1 MPHRCRRIAFALAVG
16 LLLTI
21 VTAAVAAAL
30 SSESVRELIFW
41 PNTVLQSLVPAPNI
55 GTSHHSVYEGT
66 PLNFAAFVASFPF
79 AVVVYGSLA
88 YAVLRYLKT

>member
-1 MPHRCRRIAFALAVG
+1 MPHQWRRIAFTFAVG

-21 VTAAVAAAL
+21 VTTAVAAAL
-30 SSESVRELIFW
+30 SSESARELVFW

-55 GTSHHSVYEGT
+55 GTPHHSVYEAT